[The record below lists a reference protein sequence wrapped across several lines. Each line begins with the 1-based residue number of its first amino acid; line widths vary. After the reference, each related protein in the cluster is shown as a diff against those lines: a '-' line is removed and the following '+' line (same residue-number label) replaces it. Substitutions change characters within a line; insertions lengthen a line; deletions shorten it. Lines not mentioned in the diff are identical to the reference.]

1 MPRLQFGSDGIRDI
15 VGQGLL
21 TPLNVVHIGQALGQ
35 FVCRRSEHPVAVI
48 GRDTRP
54 SGRELLECLKA
65 GLTGQGIDVI
75 DLGIMTTPGVAFLT
89 RWQQADL
96 GVCVSASHN
105 PLEYNGI
112 KVVGPKGLR
121 LQREEEI
128 EIEALCAEFP
138 ARAAEC
144 ANIQGEIIQG
154 QHLIDVYIQ
163 DHIQR
168 CPVKSLAGLKV
179 VLDCANG
186 AASRVAPEV
195 FRRLGASVKVI
206 NDAVVEMN
214 INYKCGSEH
223 ARSHPEELAD
233 IVQEHDA
240 EYSFA
245 FDGDG
250 DRLTIVDA
258 RGQVFDGNDFLYTLA
273 VYFNSKNLLRD
284 YTIVTTELANGGL
297 ATALK
302 QMGIQIFTTSKGD
315 KNLEAAMWGGDY
327 LLGSEPGGNVIIND
341 GHHTAADAV
350 YAALVLGGVIV
361 YNRPM
366 DLAAIVSPLRKRPQL
381 VVTLNLPGTPILD
394 KDVRETIR
402 RKQAELG
409 ADSRILYWSATTE
422 PGAFRV
428 MVEGSAA
435 CAEADV
441 AKVAQDT
448 CELIRMATEQTG
460 DTSSPMMH

>member
-1 MPRLQFGSDGIRDI
+1 MPKVQFGSDGIRDI
-15 VGQGLL
+15 AGEGLL
-21 TPLNVVHIGQALGQ
+21 TPFNVVHIGQALGQ

-54 SGRELLECLKA
+54 TGRALLHNLMA

-75 DLGIMTTPGVAFLT
+75 DLGVMTTPGVAFLT

-96 GVCVSASHN
+96 GVSVSASHN

-128 EIEALCAEFP
+128 EIETLCAEFP

-144 ANIQGEIIQG
+144 ANTPGQVIHG
-154 QHLIDVYIQ
+154 QHLIEVYIQ

-195 FRRLGASVKVI
+195 FQRLGASVTVT
-206 NDAVVEMN
+206 NNAADDMN
-214 INYKCGSEH
+214 INYRCGSEH
-223 ARSHPEELAD
+223 ARSHPEEIAG
-233 IVQEHDA
+233 IVQAHGA
-240 EYSFA
+240 EYGFA

-258 RGQVFDGNDFLYTLA
+258 GGQVFDGNDFLYTLA
-273 VYFNSKNLLRD
+273 VYFNSKNLLGD
-284 YTIVTTELANGGL
+284 YTVVTTELANGGL
-297 ATALK
+297 VDTLE
-302 QMGIQIFTTSKGD
+302 QMGIQTVFTNKGD

-327 LLGSEPGGNVIIND
+327 LLGCEPGGNVIIND

-361 YNRPM
+361 YNQPM
-366 DLAAIVSPLRKRPQL
+366 DLAEIVAPLRKRPQV

-394 KDVRETIR
+394 KETRETIL
-402 RKQAELG
+402 RKQVELG
-409 ADSRILYWSATTE
+409 ADSRILYWSAASE

-428 MVEGSAA
+428 MVEGGYT
-435 CAEADV
+435 CAKADV
-441 AKVAQDT
+441 TRVAQDT
-448 CELIRMATEQTG
+448 CKMIRMAIE
-460 DTSSPMMH
+460 